1 MKFILNQLANFHEFA
16 KREPTASESVE
27 AAAWVAV
34 VLMILAVIFTDGL
47 L

>member
-1 MKFILNQLANFHEFA
+1 MKFILNQLANFRDYA
-16 KREPTASESVE
+16 YAEPVE

-34 VLMILAVIFTDGL
+34 GLMILAVIFTDGIL